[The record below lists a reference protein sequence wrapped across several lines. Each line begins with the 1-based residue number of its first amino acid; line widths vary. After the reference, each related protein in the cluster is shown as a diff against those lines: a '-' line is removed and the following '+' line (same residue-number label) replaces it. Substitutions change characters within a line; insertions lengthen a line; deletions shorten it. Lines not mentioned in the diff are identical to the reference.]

1 MTIQTEVRP
10 AGAGAGQ
17 AATAPPDVPRLPE
30 NVSLQILDEAGLLFD
45 AATRQLYA
53 LNTTATFIWCQ
64 LEAGLSPAA
73 IRAELE
79 QVFGLGA
86 DVAAASLATALMQW
100 RAAGLLDRPAG
111 AETRTVAVGRYR
123 LLDLR
128 FRLQV
133 SSPHLQADIAGL
145 LAPLADDGAPA
156 RDTAL
161 ADLLLDGRDLLL
173 RQGGRIV
180 ETCRRPEQLLPMLK
194 TGLVRLALENSHASP
209 DGKTGGGLC
218 AFHAAGIVLG
228 RHCLLLA
235 GASGSGKSTLTATLA
250 ADGHMILGD
259 DTIVLAPDLTV
270 RPMPFAICLKPGAW
284 RLLQPHWPLLEGL
297 PAHRRLDGKRVRYL
311 LPPDRARWP
320 QAESR
325 WPVGWI
331 VFPRRMGTGETG
343 AGETGLVRLG
353 RAEALG
359 RLMGECCP
367 LGAGL
372 DAAAIARLVEWIRG
386 IACYELRFNGPDDA
400 LARLRS
406 LEGTA

>member
-1 MTIQTEVRP
+1 MTIQTEDRP
-10 AGAGAGQ
+10 AIAAGAGP
-17 AATAPPDVPRLPE
+17 AATAPSSVPRLPE

-45 AATRQLYA
+45 AVTRQLYA

-73 IRAELE
+73 IRAEL
-79 QVFGLGA
+79 QRVFGFGTDA
-86 DVAAASLATALMQW
+86 AAASFATALLQW
-100 RAAGLLDRPAG
+100 REAGLLDRPAG
-111 AETRTVAVGRYR
+111 ATARTVAAGRYR

-133 SSPHLQADIAGL
+133 SPPHLQADIASL
-145 LAPLADDGAPA
+145 LAPLADDGTAA
-156 RDTAL
+156 RDTVP
-161 ADLLLDGRDLLL
+161 ADLLLEGRDLLL
-173 RQGGRIV
+173 RQGGRII

-194 TGLVRLALENSHASP
+194 TGLVRLALENSQTAP
-209 DGKTGGGLC
+209 DTKTGGDLC

-259 DTIVLAPDLTV
+259 DTIVLAPDLTA

-284 RLLQPHWPLLEGL
+284 RLLQPRWPMLEGL

-331 VFPRRMGTGETG
+331 VFPRRVST
-343 AGETGLVRLG
+343 GETGLVRLG

-372 DAAAIARLVEWIRG
+372 DTAAIARLVDWIRG
-386 IACYELRFNGPDDA
+386 IACYELRFDGPDDA
-400 LARLRS
+400 LARLRG